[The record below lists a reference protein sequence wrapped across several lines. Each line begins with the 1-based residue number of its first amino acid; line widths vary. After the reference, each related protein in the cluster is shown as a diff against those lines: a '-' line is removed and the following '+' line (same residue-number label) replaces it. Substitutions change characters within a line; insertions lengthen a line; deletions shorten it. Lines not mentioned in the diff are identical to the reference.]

1 MNDEKYEAPKQSK
14 GDVAHSIVK
23 AGLSSVP
30 VIGSAAA
37 ELFQNVVQPPLEKR
51 RIQWMDQVG
60 KKLTELEENG
70 LKLEELQENEQ
81 FISAAMHASQIAL
94 RNHQSEKLES
104 LRNALV
110 NIAKGQ
116 APDEAV
122 QHMFLDYVDSLTS
135 LHIQIL
141 KLFQSPTP
149 PPNVTMGALSHV
161 LEFNMPD
168 LKNRRELYDQIW
180 RDLYSR
186 GFVKTDSLHSMM
198 SGNGLVQKRTSEF
211 GDSFIDFITESG

>member
-1 MNDEKYEAPKQSK
+1 MSLWQDAGAAWPIAKSDDRVTGTFRIDNMNDEKYEAPKQSK

-104 LRNALV
+104 LRNALEV
-110 NIAKGQ
+110 ISK
-116 APDEAV
+116 P
-122 QHMFLDYVDSLTS
+122 F
-135 LHIQIL
+135 
-141 KLFQSPTP
+141 
-149 PPNVTMGALSHV
+149 
-161 LEFNMPD
+161 
-168 LKNRRELYDQIW
+168 
-180 RDLYSR
+180 
-186 GFVKTDSLHSMM
+186 
-198 SGNGLVQKRTSEF
+198 
-211 GDSFIDFITESG
+211 